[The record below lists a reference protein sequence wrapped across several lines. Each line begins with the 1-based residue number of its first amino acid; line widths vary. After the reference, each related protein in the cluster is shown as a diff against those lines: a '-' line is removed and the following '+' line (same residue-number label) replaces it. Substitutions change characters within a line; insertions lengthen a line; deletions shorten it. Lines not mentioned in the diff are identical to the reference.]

1 MQCSAPRRAPVPWP
15 PTNPAA
21 LASPSPRPGGGGGRW
36 AEQPGRKRRCTS
48 SIAPKGH
55 DRDGH
60 SHPCCSAFVPTRG
73 ARASE
78 TQRVVRGRRQC
89 PRAGPAEWRADA
101 AELPAFRTRGGTS
114 TSWST
119 DEPMV
124 GALGSAT
131 SPRPWRAPRWC
142 SIVAV
147 CLRPT
152 KLTAAVGDLRLS
164 PPLSTRLASYASA
177 PAMRSTRHTS
187 LQWPAGRPDRPL
199 RSLLPLPVPRP
210 HWMRSHAQWTR
221 CAASSSASALLR
233 VLSPVGDW
241 ATAPPSSTSA
251 SS

>member
-1 MQCSAPRRAPVPWP
+1 MQR
-15 PTNPAA
+15 
-21 LASPSPRPGGGGGRW
+21 LPRPRVPCPLRI
-36 AEQPGRKRRCTS
+36 QRRLQARRRDRGEEEAVGLNSRVASAAVRAASRLRAT
-48 SIAPKGH
+48 IGMGTVTHVAPPSCP
-55 DRDGH
+55 R
-60 SHPCCSAFVPTRG
+60 RG

-89 PRAGPAEWRADA
+89 PPCTSCRMAGARGRATGVPESR
-101 AELPAFRTRGGTS
+101 S

-124 GALGSAT
+124 GAPGSAT

-142 SIVAV
+142 SMVAV

-152 KLTAAVGDLRLS
+152 NLTAAVGDLRLS
-164 PPLSTRLASYASA
+164 PPLSIRLASYASA
-177 PAMRSTRHTS
+177 PAMPSTRHTS

-199 RSLLPLPVPRP
+199 RSLLPLPVPRL

-233 VLSPVGDW
+233 VLSSVGDS